1 MVIKMFR
8 ETVTVAVIVAALV
21 GHCVGHFE
29 DLLHVEV
36 RGGVGGGEGV
46 FDYGGVFCTAV
57 AGAVTAEL
65 EKGL

>member
-1 MVIKMFR
+1 MFR
-8 ETVTVAVIVAALV
+8 ETVTVAVIVAAFV

-36 RGGVGGGEGV
+36 RGGMGGREGI
-46 FDYGGVFCTAV
+46 FDYGGVFAAAV
-57 AGAVTAEL
+57 AGAVPAEL

>member
-8 ETVTVAVIVAALV
+8 KTVTVAVIVAALV
-21 GHCVGHFE
+21 GHCVGHLE

-36 RGGVGGGEGV
+36 RGGVGCGEGV
-46 FDYGGVFCTAV
+46 FDYGGVFTAAV

-65 EKGL
+65 EKRL